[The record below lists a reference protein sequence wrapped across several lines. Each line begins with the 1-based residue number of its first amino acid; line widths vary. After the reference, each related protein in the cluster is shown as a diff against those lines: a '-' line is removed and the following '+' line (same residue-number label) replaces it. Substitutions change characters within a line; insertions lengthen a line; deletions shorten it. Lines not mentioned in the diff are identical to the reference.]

1 MMKISVK
8 DIVAKAGGP
17 ASLGRRFG
25 ISPAAVS
32 KWPAVPPDRVLGVA
46 EATGWA
52 YTPHQIRPDLYPNP
66 LDALPAEYEPSPKP
80 SPRPASGPGAK
91 SESDSA
97 APVSGAK
104 ASGAPTPA
112 GGVRT
117 GIEAVA
123 QGMA

>member
-1 MMKISVK
+1 MGDLLEFVRQE
-8 DIVAKAGGP
+8 
-17 ASLGRRFG
+17 LERRKGEIRLIADQSG
-25 ISPAAVS
+25 IAYDTCLRIKNGEGDPGYS
-32 KWPAVPPDRVLGVA
+32 KV
-46 EATGWA
+46 
-52 YTPHQIRPDLYPNP
+52 QILAIYLRGL
-66 LDALPAEYEPSPKP
+66 EPSPKP